1 MCLLHMTDNRGTRAG
16 EQGNKG
22 KSLYNVKWNENPSVV
37 GSAWLSRFKKRS
49 IATSVSNSQWKVC
62 RVWMWGVR

>member
-1 MCLLHMTDNRGTRAG
+1 MTDNRGTRAG

-37 GSAWLSRFKKRS
+37 GRTWLAQFKKRAS
-49 IATSVSNSQWKVC
+49 ATSVSNSQWKVRRSEC
-62 RVWMWGVR
+62 GA

>member
-1 MCLLHMTDNRGTRAG
+1 MHMTDNSGTRAG

-37 GSAWLSRFKKRS
+37 GSTWLAQFKKRA
-49 IATSVSNSQWKVC
+49 IATSVSNSQWKV
-62 RVWMWGVR
+62 RRSESGA